1 MAGKKNKKQPAKKK
15 KHPGQ
20 PPAGQ
25 TVLAWEDDPQGY
37 TPVSVPTPD
46 PAEKPLA
53 FRFPTPAPT
62 AGQYPLGTA
71 SFRSRHPVGSAGRI
85 TAQRGTHADEGTLVS
100 QLTPVPARRATGYSH
115 PGAGTGCGGS

>member
-1 MAGKKNKKQPAKKK
+1 MAGKKKKKHSPKKK
-15 KHPGQ
+15 KYPGQ

-25 TVLAWEDDPQGY
+25 TVLAWEEDPQGI

-53 FRFPTPAPT
+53 FHPSPTPT

-71 SFRSRHPVGSAGRI
+71 SFRYRYA
-85 TAQRGTHADEGTLVS
+85 
-100 QLTPVPARRATGYSH
+100 TPTG
-115 PGAGTGCGGS
+115 

>member
-25 TVLAWEDDPQGY
+25 TVLAWEDDPQGN

-46 PAEKPLA
+46 PAEDRWRSAHTPRTNGRAVSARHGILSLLGGGRGLA
-53 FRFPTPAPT
+53 PRRRFLEP
-62 AGQYPLGTA
+62 GD
-71 SFRSRHPVGSAGRI
+71 S
-85 TAQRGTHADEGTLVS
+85 
-100 QLTPVPARRATGYSH
+100 RRALAGGCH
-115 PGAGTGCGGS
+115 PAGVAG

>member
-25 TVLAWEDDPQGY
+25 TVLAWEDDPQGN

-53 FRFPTPAPT
+53 FRFPIPHANGR
-62 AGQYPLGTA
+62 AVSARHGIISLLG
-71 SFRSRHPVGSAGRI
+71 RGR
-85 TAQRGTHADEGTLVS
+85 G
-100 QLTPVPARRATGYSH
+100 LTPRR
-115 PGAGTGCGGS
+115 

>member
-25 TVLAWEDDPQGY
+25 TVLAWEDDPQGN

-71 SFRSRHPVGSAGRI
+71 SFRFVVRRRFSA
-85 TAQRGTHADEGTLVS
+85 
-100 QLTPVPARRATGYSH
+100 Y
-115 PGAGTGCGGS
+115 

>member
-1 MAGKKNKKQPAKKK
+1 MAGKKNKKPAKKK
-15 KHPGQ
+15 KHPGR

-25 TVLAWEDDPQGY
+25 TVLAWKDDPQGN

-53 FRFPTPAPT
+53 FRCPTPAPT

-71 SFRSRHPVGSAGRI
+71 SFRYWVAIVVRRRFSAR
-85 TAQRGTHADEGTLVS
+85 
-100 QLTPVPARRATGYSH
+100 
-115 PGAGTGCGGS
+115 